1 MTTEM
6 TTIDT
11 NNYDAMAKSMGMAVS
26 TGETKKK
33 DSSTLPRFRLHHQ
46 PIMGEAEVKG
56 KKKKV
61 EVLEGGSYKLENPN
75 GITTYSPTANIRVF
89 MQRFMY
95 KRFIPNTSPK
105 EGESRGTYHKTVM
118 ADSLN
123 IDLKDNNGT
132 FNCGKPAGYI
142 ADFKAL
148 PDHMQDL
155 IKQIKRVRVLFGEV
169 TLTEPYDEAGES
181 LGDDI
186 TSPFIWEIDNRDAF
200 KTLGIPLNKM
210 GSMKRLPLQ
219 HYIGLTSTEQ
229 PLPNGSSFWLPNANL
244 DMSKSIE
251 IEDGD
256 HERFADFIAWV
267 TNYNEYIMS
276 QWELSVGQEDVP
288 ADTAHI
294 INDIVGTLDIEAAV
308 N

>member
-1 MTTEM
+1 
-6 TTIDT
+6 
-11 NNYDAMAKSMGMAVS
+11 
-26 TGETKKK
+26 
-33 DSSTLPRFRLHHQ
+33 
-46 PIMGEAEVKG
+46 
-56 KKKKV
+56 
-61 EVLEGGSYKLENPN
+61 
-75 GITTYSPTANIRVF
+75 
-89 MQRFMY
+89 
-95 KRFIPNTSPK
+95 
-105 EGESRGTYHKTVM
+105 
-118 ADSLN
+118 
-123 IDLKDNNGT
+123 
-132 FNCGKPAGYI
+132 
-142 ADFKAL
+142 
-148 PDHMQDL
+148 
-155 IKQIKRVRVLFGEV
+155 
-169 TLTEPYDEAGES
+169 
-181 LGDDI
+181 
-186 TSPFIWEIDNRDAF
+186 
-200 KTLGIPLNKM
+200 
-210 GSMKRLPLQ
+210 MKRLPLQ